1 MKVPLLSALLALSVI
16 FNIFFIAGAMQPNRP
31 EDPVASIT
39 RVANELSLDQQQADR
54 LSELRASFREETAL
68 VREELHEVHDAIG
81 AEMASESPDGTTLRT
96 LMQREAALIGERRA
110 AAQQHFGHFVEL
122 LTPEQRTDLG
132 RRMHPEHG
140 RRGRRADSPHE
151 ADRFDADGDG
161 VLNES
166 ERAEARR
173 SVEIRRNQQATWR
186 AEMRQKFDENQD
198 GRLDAT
204 EREAM
209 RAWLLEQGITPPD
222 EFRDEHRRRRD
233 QRRPGG
239 SPRGGPRGPG
249 GPPQGN
255 PPQGPPP
262 NGA

>member
-31 EDPVASIT
+31 EDPIASIT

-81 AEMASESPDGTTLRT
+81 AEMASESPDGTKLRT

-110 AAQQHFGHFVEL
+110 AAQQHFGHFAEL
-122 LTPEQRTDLG
+122 LTPEQRHHLG

-140 RRGRRADSPHE
+140 RRDHRADPPYV

-166 ERAEARR
+166 ERAEARK

-198 GRLDAT
+198 GRLDAN

-222 EFRDEHRRRRD
+222 DSRDEHRRRR
-233 QRRPGG
+233 GG
-239 SPRGGPRGPG
+239 GPPRGGPRGPG
-249 GPPQGN
+249 GPPSGN